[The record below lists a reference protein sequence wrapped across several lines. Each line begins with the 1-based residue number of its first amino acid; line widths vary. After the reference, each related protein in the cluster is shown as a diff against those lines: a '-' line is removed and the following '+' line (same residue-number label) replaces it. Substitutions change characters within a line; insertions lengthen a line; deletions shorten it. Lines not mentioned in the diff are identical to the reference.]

1 MAGFFENLERN
12 IAQNSN
18 FAVAAEPEYGRVFR
32 AIVRVLSKVNSPFAK
47 AYIGIVIF
55 WRTSSASRNRQSV
68 FSGLRRLLVTV
79 SLFLADF
86 VGLLVVVSLFWR
98 A

>member
-1 MAGFFENLERN
+1 M
-12 IAQNSN
+12 
-18 FAVAAEPEYGRVFR
+18 
-32 AIVRVLSKVNSPFAK
+32 LSKVNSPFAK
-47 AYIGIVIF
+47 ACVGLVIGIVIF

-86 VGLLVVVSLFWR
+86 VGLLVVVSLFWW
-98 A
+98 ASSATGWLSVCFVSFYISITSFSVGGC